1 MKEHKFGVETF
12 IGGYYIDT
20 NLCDKIK
27 LYFDSNIQ
35 YASLGTVTL
44 NTNRNHVNKKMK
56 DSLDLSLLSNKKL
69 AQDYG
74 LQLNKVLKKYQNKF
88 KFVKKINTSSIKE
101 DLKIQYYKKS
111 AGYKT
116 WHFERAGLFN
126 TTRSLVFMTYLNNV
140 PKGGTEFYYQKITAP
155 AKKGLTLIWPT
166 DWTHT
171 HRGQITKKYNKYI
184 VTGWLNF
191 NY

>member
-1 MKEHKFGVETF
+1 MKEHMFGVETF

-20 NLCDKIK
+20 DLCDKIK
-27 LYFDSNIQ
+27 LYFDNNIK
-35 YASLGTVTL
+35 YASSGTVTL
-44 NTNRNHVNKKMK
+44 NTDRNHVNKKMK

-74 LQLNKVLKKYQNKF
+74 LELNKVLKKYQNKF

-171 HRGQITKKYNKYI
+171 HRGQITKQYSKYI

>member
-20 NLCDKIK
+20 DLCDKIK
-27 LYFDSNIQ
+27 LYFDNNIQ

-44 NTNRNHVNKKMK
+44 NTDRNHINKKMK

>member
-74 LQLNKVLKKYQNKF
+74 LELNKVLKKYQNKF

>member
-20 NLCDKIK
+20 DLCDKIK

>member
-20 NLCDKIK
+20 DLCDKIK

-44 NTNRNHVNKKMK
+44 NTDRNHVNKKMK

-126 TTRSLVFMTYLNNV
+126 TTRSLVFMTYLNDV

>member
-1 MKEHKFGVETF
+1 MFGVETF

-20 NLCDKIK
+20 DLCDKIK
-27 LYFDSNIQ
+27 LYFDNNIK
-35 YASLGTVTL
+35 YASSGTVTL
-44 NTNRNHVNKKMK
+44 NTDRNHVNKKMK

-74 LQLNKVLKKYQNKF
+74 LELNKVLKKYQNKF

-171 HRGQITKKYNKYI
+171 HRGQITKQYGKYI

>member
-20 NLCDKIK
+20 DLCDKIK

-44 NTNRNHVNKKMK
+44 NTDRNHVNKKMK

-126 TTRSLVFMTYLNNV
+126 TTRSLVFMTYLNDV

-191 NY
+191 NH